1 SDYFGGMR
9 PIAAWVVFHL
19 RMTKAQDPKARPPCL
34 PRHLL
39 SVITREV
46 MDQTSAQDY
55 FAVHADH
62 PQNRWHLPARMAR
75 QAPHESARTRKRGRD
90 LGPASQF
97 PRDRPLAGFARSA
110 AAPVRAARHS
120 IARTQCHF
128 AGGRLCAGV
137 RGKAACISRN

>member
-1 SDYFGGMR
+1 MR

-55 FAVHADH
+55 FAVHADQ
-62 PQNRWHLPARMAR
+62 PENRRRPAARMAR
-75 QAPHESARTRKRGRD
+75 QAPHESARTCKRGRD
-90 LGPASQF
+90 LHAASQF
-97 PRDRPLAGFARSA
+97 PRDRPLAALAGNG
-110 AAPVRAARHS
+110 AAPVRTARHS
-120 IARTQCHF
+120 PARTQCHVG
-128 AGGRLCAGV
+128 GGRL
-137 RGKAACISRN
+137 